1 MILEVSD
8 TILELSYRL
17 LEDRSLISEQMF
29 PLLENPRYIRNFRSI
44 LEPPARLLENA
55 THQNSKKTA
64 AQFRSLS
71 AVLKLENQAN

>member
-1 MILEVSD
+1 MILEELD

-17 LEDRSLISEQMF
+17 LEDRSLVTEQMF
-29 PLLENPRYIRNFRSI
+29 LLLENPRYIRNFR

-64 AQFRSLS
+64 AQFQSLS